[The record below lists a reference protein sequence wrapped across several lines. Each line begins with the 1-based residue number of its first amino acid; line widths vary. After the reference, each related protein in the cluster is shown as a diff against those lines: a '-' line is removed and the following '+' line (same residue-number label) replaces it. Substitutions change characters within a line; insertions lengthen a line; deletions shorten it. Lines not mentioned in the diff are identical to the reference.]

1 MTSNFCYH
9 ELIFYAALLR
19 LLKLPKSLD
28 AMKDIPQ
35 AIVYHQVFSLNCLNE
50 SARRGIV

>member
-9 ELIFYAALLR
+9 ELIFCAALLR

-35 AIVYHQVFSLNCLNE
+35 
-50 SARRGIV
+50 GIVSSGVLLELPK